1 MLRAVVFC
9 VATFSLLL
17 SACTTYFASAAET
30 DPLAIYRDCGA
41 SGEQE
46 LKIRQL
52 ASEYE
57 KSARVRLQRVK
68 NIQQQLKEQSY
79 CAELDEKKV
88 LGLQEE
94 INVLLS
100 GLALDRL
107 KLMLSI
113 RQLLTTEQKEKLVQL
128 MKEKNEPAAD
138 LNTQ

>member
-1 MLRAVVFC
+1 MFRKVVFC
-9 VATFSLLL
+9 VVNFSLLF
-17 SACTTYFASAAET
+17 SACTTCAANAAET
-30 DPLAIYRDCGA
+30 DPLAIYRECGA
-41 SGEQE
+41 NGEQE

-68 NIQQQLKEQSY
+68 NMQQQLKEQSY

-94 INVLLS
+94 INALQS
-100 GLALDRL
+100 GLALERL

-113 RQLLTTEQKEKLVQL
+113 RQLLDAQQKEKLVQL
-128 MKEKNEPAAD
+128 MKEKNEPAAG